1 MIRRLIRRSL
11 VAALL
16 LAANAATLAQ
26 GQAEPSAAPA
36 PAPSPAPVIDTGP
49 IPLPQRP
56 LWELGIGLSGLR
68 LPDYR
73 GSDENHGY
81 LLPFPQFIYR
91 GKWLRADREGM
102 RAMLFNSPR
111 AKLDVSFSAGAPTR
125 SSNAAREGMPGL
137 AGNIEVGPSIVLT
150 LDEPA
155 DKRWKFDLRLPLRG
169 AISLQRSPRYV
180 GTTFSPNLNL
190 DVKDVGGGWNVGMLT
205 GPLLADR
212 RYQAYYYD
220 VDPVYATA
228 QRQAYSAR
236 GGYAGWQTLASASRQ
251 FGDAWFGAFVRH
263 EALHGAVNQ
272 DSPLMRRGSGLT
284 VGFGVTWVLKKSAEL
299 VPSSE

>member
-1 MIRRLIRRSL
+1 MIRLAF

-16 LAANAATLAQ
+16 VASAAAPAQ
-26 GQAEPSAAPA
+26 GQAEPGPA
-36 PAPSPAPVIDTGP
+36 PPPVVDTGP

-73 GSDENHGY
+73 GSDESHGY
-81 LLPFPQFIYR
+81 LLPFPSFTYR
-91 GKWLRADREGM
+91 GKWLRADHDGT
-102 RAMLFNSPR
+102 RAMLFDSPR
-111 AKLDVSFSAGAPTR
+111 AKIDLSFGAGVPTR
-125 SSNAAREGMPGL
+125 SSNAARAGMPGL
-137 AGNIEVGPSIVLT
+137 AGNVEVGPSMVLT
-150 LDEPA
+150 LGESA
-155 DKRWKFDLRLPLRG
+155 HQRWKLDLRLPLRG

-190 DVKDVGGGWNVGMLT
+190 DVKEMGGRWNVGLLS

-220 VDPVYATA
+220 VDPLYATA
-228 QRQAYSAR
+228 QRPAYSAR

-251 FGDAWFGAFVRH
+251 FGDAWFGAFMRH
-263 EALHGAVNQ
+263 EALHGAVSQ

-284 VGFGVTWVLKKSAEL
+284 VGFGVTWVLTKSSEL